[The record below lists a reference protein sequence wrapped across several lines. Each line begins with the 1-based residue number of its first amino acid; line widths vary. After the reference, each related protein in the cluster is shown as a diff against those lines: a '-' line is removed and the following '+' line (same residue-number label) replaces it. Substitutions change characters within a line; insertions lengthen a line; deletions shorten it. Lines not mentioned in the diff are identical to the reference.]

1 MSFFALCCCGS
12 EDPASAK
19 PLLSRRLIGFGGAP
33 ALQSISSRQ
42 VEKYRVG
49 HVVQGLGPQ
58 RLTGTVVRIEA
69 AAAST
74 TRMARAWASAPGQ
87 PPQGPGT
94 LFVKTDDD
102 GDDGGDDVTS
112 VVPLAAGSG
121 GRRDIL
127 VGSRPMGIAL
137 HADPAGPTPTKLFKP
152 AAPFPGLP
160 VGSVLIEID
169 GKCVAMWHYDRV
181 LEAIKG
187 AQLPITL
194 TFDTVL
200 PPPEPMAMNSV
211 GGAATTTE
219 HTTVQATAAEEQQL
233 KAKIAAQLAAASAT
247 PYPAAGGAAA
257 ADPAG
262 PAAPPVPPAEA
273 KAAATGPVIFTLRQ
287 LESATNG
294 FAAANKIAEGAFGV
308 VFKGVLETGS
318 TIAVKVLKRE
328 ALDAA
333 QAAIKQGRE
342 DQAQYMGTA
351 GFLKE
356 LSVLGKYRH
365 MNIVAL
371 LGFLNLTPGEGSAAK
386 WKGTFSSPPKQCLVL
401 EFMPGGSLKR
411 RLAPDSSERP
421 LTAQERFL
429 VASDIARG
437 LEYLHVEADPTLLHQ
452 DVKTDNIL
460 LACYDHRICAKVS
473 DFGTAR
479 YYKPQQQQNFHQTV
493 NVVGTSAYMAPEY
506 HMGHVSEKTDSFA
519 FGVVLLELL
528 TGKPAAIY
536 GKGQMLWAEMASAI
550 DGDEHE
556 LRKLFDRRLGGSGQW
571 PLSEALALAR
581 IARRCIYVDV
591 GKRCEVREVRVELD
605 VLAGRVAAPRAP
617 KGKHFDP
624 YTGKLVDD

>member
-1 MSFFALCCCGS
+1 MWGCCCGS

-19 PLLSRRLIGFGGAP
+19 PLLSRRRLIGFGGVTP
-33 ALQSISSRQ
+33 LQSIASRQ

-49 HVVQGLGPQ
+49 HFVQGLGPQ
-58 RLTGTVVRIEA
+58 CLTGTIVRIE
-69 AAAST
+69 
-74 TRMARAWASAPGQ
+74 ASAPGQ
-87 PPQGPGT
+87 PPHGPGT
-94 LFVKTDDD
+94 LFVKT
-102 GDDGGDDVTS
+102 DDGGDDVTS
-112 VVPLAAGSG
+112 VVPMSAARLAAGNG
-121 GRRDIL
+121 CRREIL
-127 VGSRPMGIAL
+127 VRSRPMGIAL

-160 VGSVLIEID
+160 VGSVLIEVD
-169 GKCVAMWHYDRV
+169 GKCVAQWHHDRV

-187 AQLPITL
+187 AQLPVRI

-200 PPPEPMAMNSV
+200 PPPELMAVTSV
-211 GGAATTTE
+211 GGAST
-219 HTTVQATAAEEQQL
+219 TTVQATAAAEQQL
-233 KAKIAAQLAAASAT
+233 KVKIAAQLGGGAAAASDECQGPAVEGVGGGAVAASAT
-247 PYPAAGGAAA
+247 PYPAGGGAAAA

-262 PAAPPVPPAEA
+262 PAASPAPLAEA
-273 KAAATGPVIFTLRQ
+273 KAAATGLPVIFTLRQ

-294 FAAANKIAEGAFGV
+294 FAAANKIAEGTFGV
-308 VFKGVLETGS
+308 VYRGVLETGC

-342 DQAQYMGTA
+342 DQAAYMGAA

-371 LGFLNLTPGEGSAAK
+371 LGFLNLTPGEGGSAAK

-401 EFMPGGSLKR
+401 EFMPGGSLR
-411 RLAPDSSERP
+411 SRLAPNSSERP

-460 LACYDHRICAKVS
+460 LACYDHGGGNRICAKVS

-479 YYKPQQQQNFHQTV
+479 YYKPQQQQDFHQTV
-493 NVVGTSAYMAPEY
+493 NVVGTSACELLAL
-506 HMGHVSEKTDSFA
+506 SFA
-519 FGVVLLELL
+519 TPDFV
-528 TGKPAAIY
+528 
-536 GKGQMLWAEMASAI
+536 
-550 DGDEHE
+550 
-556 LRKLFDRRLGGSGQW
+556 RRLTCAAS
-571 PLSEALALAR
+571 L
-581 IARRCIYVDV
+581 RRCFQTWRRSITW
-591 GKRCEVREVRVELD
+591 GMFRRRLIRSRSAWCCSSCSRASRPQFMERARCSGLKWRRRLTATRMSCRNCLTD
-605 VLAGRVAAPRAP
+605 DLADRASGRCRRPWLWRALRGAASMSM
-617 KGKHFDP
+617 
-624 YTGKLVDD
+624 